1 MRFRF
6 AATMVGAALLVGALS
21 HATVSGQ
28 AITRRPQPPRL
39 TVAVEPLNA
48 PVAIGQSAA
57 LSIRITPNAGIHV
70 YAPGNKD
77 YIPVV
82 VTVTQTPGLAT
93 EAPAFP
99 KAEDFFF
106 GPLAETVKAYSKS
119 FVVTVR
125 VRAESSL
132 RSHAAAAGIA
142 DVPVSGTVSYQ
153 ACDEKVCFPPQSAS
167 FEGRLQVRVKGH

>member
-1 MRFRF
+1 MPFRF
-6 AATMVGAALLVGALS
+6 AATMVGAVLVVSSS

-28 AITRRPQPPRL
+28 AITRRQQPPRL
-39 TVAVEPLNA
+39 TVAVEPLNT

-57 LSIRITPNAGIHV
+57 LSIRITPNPGIHV

-82 VTVTQTPGLAT
+82 VTVTPTPGLAT

-119 FVVTVR
+119 FVVTIA
-125 VRAESSL
+125 VRAAASL

-153 ACDEKVCFPPQSAS
+153 ACDEKVCFPPQAAS

>member
-1 MRFRF
+1 MPFRF
-6 AATMVGAALLVGALS
+6 AATIVGAVLLAALG
-21 HATVSGQ
+21 HATVAGQ
-28 AITRRPQPPRL
+28 AITRRQQPPRL
-39 TVAVEPLNA
+39 TVAVEPPAA

-57 LSIRITPNAGIHV
+57 LSIRITPNPGVHV

-82 VTVTQTPGLAT
+82 VTVTPTQGLAT

-119 FVVTVR
+119 FVVTVPL
-125 VRAESSL
+125 RAESSL
-132 RSHAAAAGIA
+132 RSHVATASIA
-142 DVPVSGTVSYQ
+142 DLPVSGTVSYQ

>member
-1 MRFRF
+1 MPFRF
-6 AATMVGAALLVGALS
+6 AATMVGAALLAALS

-28 AITRRPQPPRL
+28 AITRRQQPPRL

-57 LSIRITPNAGIHV
+57 LSIRITPNPGIHV

-82 VTVTQTPGLAT
+82 VTVTPTPGLAT

-119 FVVTVR
+119 FVVTVP
-125 VRAESSL
+125 VRAGASL

>member
-1 MRFRF
+1 VLTH
-6 AATMVGAALLVGALS
+6 AA
-21 HATVSGQ
+21 VSGQ
-28 AITRRPQPPRL
+28 AITRRQQPPRL
-39 TVAVEPLNA
+39 TVAIEPLAN

-57 LSIRITPNAGIHV
+57 LSIRITPNPGIHV

-77 YIPVV
+77 YIPVAI
-82 VTVTQTPGLAT
+82 TLAPATGLALQQ
-93 EAPAFP
+93 PAFP

-119 FVVTVR
+119 FLVTVP

-132 RSHAAAAGIA
+132 RRHAATGGVA
-142 DVPVSGTVSYQ
+142 DIPVSGTVSYQ

-167 FEGRLQVRVKGH
+167 FEGRVPVRIKGH

>member
-1 MRFRF
+1 MPFRF
-6 AATMVGAALLVGALS
+6 ASRMVGAALLAGALS

-28 AITRRPQPPRL
+28 AITRRQQPPRL
-39 TVAVEPLNA
+39 TVAVEPLAA

-57 LSIRITPNAGIHV
+57 LSIRITPNPGVHV

-82 VTVTQTPGLAT
+82 VTMTPTAGLPMQ
-93 EAPAFP
+93 APAFP

-119 FVVTVR
+119 FVVTVP
-125 VRAESSL
+125 VRAEPSL
-132 RSHAAAAGIA
+132 RSHAASAGIA
-142 DVPVSGTVSYQ
+142 DLPVSGTVSYQ

-167 FEGRLQVRVKGH
+167 FEGRVQVRVKGH

>member
-1 MRFRF
+1 
-6 AATMVGAALLVGALS
+6 
-21 HATVSGQ
+21 
-28 AITRRPQPPRL
+28 
-39 TVAVEPLNA
+39 
-48 PVAIGQSAA
+48 VAIGQSAA
-57 LSIRITPNAGIHV
+57 LSIRITPNPGVHV

-82 VTVTQTPGLAT
+82 VTMTPTAGLAMQ
-93 EAPAFP
+93 APAFP

-106 GPLAETVKAYSKS
+106 GPLAETVKAYSKG
-119 FVVTVR
+119 FVATVP

-132 RSHAAAAGIA
+132 RSHATTAGIA

-167 FEGRLQVRVKGH
+167 FEGRVQVRVKGH

>member
-1 MRFRF
+1 MRTRL
-6 AATMVGAALLVGALS
+6 AAAAGAVLIVALVQA
-21 HATVSGQ
+21 AVSGQ
-28 AITRRPQPPRL
+28 AITRRQQPPRL
-39 TVAVEPLNA
+39 TITVDSLAA

-57 LSIRITPNAGIHV
+57 LSIRITPNPGIHV

-82 VTVTQTPGLAT
+82 VTVTPTPGLALQP
-93 EAPAFP
+93 PAFP

-106 GPLAETVKAYSKS
+106 GPLAEAVKAYSKA
-119 FVVTVR
+119 FVVTVP

-132 RSHAAAAGIA
+132 RGHVAAAGVA

-153 ACDEKVCFPPQSAS
+153 ACDEKVCFPPQSTS
-167 FEGRLQVRVKGH
+167 FEGQVTVRVKGH

>member
-1 MRFRF
+1 MPFRF
-6 AATMVGAALLVGALS
+6 AAMMVGAVLLVALG

-28 AITRRPQPPRL
+28 AITRRQQPPRL

-57 LSIRITPNAGIHV
+57 LSIRITPNPGIHV

-77 YIPVV
+77 YIPVA
-82 VTVTQTPGLAT
+82 VTVTPTAGLAMQT
-93 EAPAFP
+93 PAFP

-119 FVVTVR
+119 FVVTVPM
-125 VRAESSL
+125 RAESSL
-132 RSHAAAAGIA
+132 RSHPATAGIA

-167 FEGRLQVRVKGH
+167 FEGRLQVRLKGH